1 MLFIILCVC
10 IAIATCVCCFF
21 LPIGKAKI
29 LGAAGLLFGIALVF
43 CSATVAPTGTIKVLS
58 WFGSIQPGYIPDHG
72 LTFINPLAGTT
83 DVNVQ
88 RQEVVH
94 EDPQIRTATN
104 GDNYLTVDVVMPY
117 SVNSETAWKLLSKIQ
132 DPKTMMNRQADAAL
146 RQGISQHSWTDAVNN
161 ADGKV
166 ATSIGAAWKAMVT
179 SQLVT
184 AGLTP
189 TEAENA
195 FTFYPVQI
203 RKALPDQVVQDATA
217 AKSAATQNLDTQTT
231 ITSIAAQIAN
241 RRSNE
246 GEGLNNLLRTALG
259 LKEGEKLP
267 ANISIDQISRLV
279 GAVADLERAGA
290 IVKIADDTKRPLTV
304 ILNSGG
310 QSPVAIAPGS
320 ADTAPVVPNK

>member
-1 MLFIILCVC
+1 MLCIILCVV
-10 IAIATCVCCFF
+10 IAIATCACCFV
-21 LPIGKAKI
+21 LPISKTKTLAA
-29 LGAAGLLFGIALVF
+29 GAALFGVALLI
-43 CSATVAPTGTIKVLS
+43 CSATFAPTGTIKIVS
-58 WFGSIQPGYIPDHG
+58 WFGSIQPGYVPDHG
-72 LTFINPLAGTT
+72 LSFINPLAGTT
-83 DVNVQ
+83 DVNIQ

-117 SVNSETAWKLLSKIQ
+117 SINPETAWKLFGKIQ

-146 RQGISQHSWTDAVNN
+146 RQGISEHAWTDAVNN

-166 ATSIGAAWKAMVT
+166 ANSIGTAWKAMVT
-179 SQLVT
+179 SQLLT
-184 AGLTP
+184 AGLTQA
-189 TEAENA
+189 EADNA

-217 AKSAATQNLDTQTT
+217 AKSAATQNLATQQT
-231 ITSIAAQIAN
+231 ITEIAAQIAK

-246 GEGLNNLLRTALG
+246 GDGLNNMLRGALG
-259 LKEGEKLP
+259 LNEGDKLP
-267 ANISIDQISRLV
+267 PNISIDQISRLV

-290 IVKIADDTKRPLTV
+290 VVKIADDTKRPVTV
-304 ILNSGG
+304 ILTSGS

-320 ADTAPVVPNK
+320 DPEPAPVASK